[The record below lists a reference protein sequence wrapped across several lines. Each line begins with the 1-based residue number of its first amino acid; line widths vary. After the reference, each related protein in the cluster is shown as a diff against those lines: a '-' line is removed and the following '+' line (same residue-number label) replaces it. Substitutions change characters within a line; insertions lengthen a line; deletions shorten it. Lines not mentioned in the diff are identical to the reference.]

1 MENLSNNLPDVDRW
15 AWLWFSMITI
25 SGCMAMTLCRVHTGA
40 MGPCRV
46 SDDHAY
52 PGVPEDAASVARHIW
67 HCSMNSLWLAPFVP
81 WPECLGIFV
90 ASCVLYTVC
99 RYRCPK
105 KEMRIWFHNFCEFV
119 FSDDSIS
126 NSQPSMSLWF
136 GTQCIRI
143 TGFQT
148 DNSMSKVYCD
158 WDMLKTSEWHCH
170 IHAVA
175 RAVAGCP
182 VYVSDPAEDPRRDLW
197 YACYELYNL
206 NIMAVPVGTLQD
218 LFHLLHGRLLGD
230 DLSHLLYDQQ
240 CMRH

>member
-136 GTQCIRI
+136 GTQCIRNFKLI
-143 TGFQT
+143 TACPRFIAIGT
-148 DNSMSKVYCD
+148 CWRPVNGIVTSMLWHGLLLVALSTWAILLRTLAEIY
-158 WDMLKTSEWHCH
+158 DMHVMNYIIWTSWLSQLGPFKTYFTFYMVVC
-170 IHAVA
+170 
-175 RAVAGCP
+175 
-182 VYVSDPAEDPRRDLW
+182 
-197 YACYELYNL
+197 
-206 NIMAVPVGTLQD
+206 
-218 LFHLLHGRLLGD
+218 
-230 DLSHLLYDQQ
+230 
-240 CMRH
+240 